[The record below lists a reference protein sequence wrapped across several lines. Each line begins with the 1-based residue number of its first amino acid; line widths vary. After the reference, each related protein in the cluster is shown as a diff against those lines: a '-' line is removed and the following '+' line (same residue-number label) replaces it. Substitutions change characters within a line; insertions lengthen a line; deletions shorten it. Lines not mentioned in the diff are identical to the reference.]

1 MLTLEEPERIHTQS
15 NFMLRIDRDNQV
27 DKILITVGLVIR

>member
-1 MLTLEEPERIHTQS
+1 MWIQEGRERIHTQS
-15 NFMLRIDRDNQV
+15 NLMLRIDIDNQV